1 MRLSRVVPL
10 TVVLA
15 IGAGACTSRSS
26 VVPGGSHVE
35 SAKPVAVESSDAA
48 APVGQASEVPL
59 AKVER
64 LMAGFGMRFARS
76 PQDDRLTAVVLEH
89 MTKAHKALPPKYR
102 FVISKRSDGWAVDA
116 FDFDAL
122 LQGGRP
128 RGIGAYHIEDKD
140 GRLRLLYIEADI

>member
-1 MRLSRVVPL
+1 M

-15 IGAGACTSRSS
+15 IGAGSCTPRSS
-26 VVPGGSHVE
+26 VAPGGSNVE
-35 SAKPVAVESSDAA
+35 SAKPVAIESSDAA
-48 APVGQASEVPL
+48 APVSRASEVPT

-76 PQDDRLTAVVLEH
+76 PRDDRLTAVVMEH
-89 MTKAHKALPPKYR
+89 LKKAHKVLPPNYR

-122 LQGGRP
+122 RNGGRP